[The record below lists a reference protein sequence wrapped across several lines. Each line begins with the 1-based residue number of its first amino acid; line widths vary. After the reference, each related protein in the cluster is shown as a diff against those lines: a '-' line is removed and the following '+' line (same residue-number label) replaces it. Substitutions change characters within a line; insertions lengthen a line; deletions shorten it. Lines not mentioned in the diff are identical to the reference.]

1 MNIVKVLEEIIKVKE
16 ELSRVKRDLEYQSRV
31 LDEQVYNIIEFL
43 KSKRIIESRI
53 VK

>member
-1 MNIVKVLEEIIKVKE
+1 MNVVKVLEEIIKVKE
-16 ELSRVKRDLEYQSRV
+16 ELNRIKKDLDHQGRV

-43 KSKRIIESRI
+43 KSKRILETRI